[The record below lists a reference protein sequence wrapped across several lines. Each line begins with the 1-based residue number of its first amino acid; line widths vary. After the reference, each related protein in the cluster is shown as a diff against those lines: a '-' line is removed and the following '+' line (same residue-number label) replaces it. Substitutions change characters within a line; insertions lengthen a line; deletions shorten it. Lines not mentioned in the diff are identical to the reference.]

1 MKKSQSPLVV
11 LQVFLGLGL
20 AGYAYLGSFTRMLA
34 DDFCSAYYA
43 NRLGLL
49 RSVWYWY
56 ISWSGRY
63 SAFVADWF
71 VFKVAPGPYAFHYI
85 VPVMIIL
92 WLIFLTAIFYL
103 AFRNK
108 GSNSFLHSTLL
119 SSGFLFTLFLLGP
132 NIPQSLFW
140 WNGAR
145 AYSLPLM
152 LFTFCVFLF
161 RATRLFPKLSPEI
174 GCGLSF
180 ALLFLIGGMG
190 ETYAIGQGGVIVFLI
205 FMNIVNGQKTS
216 RADLYTL
223 TAGLAGTIFSIMVI
237 IFAPGN
243 AIRQSLLPPSPD
255 LGKLISISVQGY
267 AMYIHEFFIEP
278 EKIAGL
284 MGAILLYI
292 WTGMQYKDHIS
303 SNARQILMNI
313 LGGIALSFL
322 CFPPG
327 VYGYSEPPPSRTLII
342 PTFFLLACILY
353 ASYLTGGWLSGIS
366 RNFLV
371 KGNWVMAASLILIGY
386 STVMNSMDLSKQRQ
400 DYADFAQ
407 KWDEVDKLI
416 IDAKAKSQGSVNI
429 PAMNNWA
436 YLEAPTDNPRYWVT
450 YCYSNYYGI
459 QVYGPPFEE
468 IIKNYHQ
475 QEADRKNPN

>member
-1 MKKSQSPLVV
+1 MKKSKYHLVV
-11 LQVFLGLGL
+11 LQIFLGLGL
-20 AGYAYLGSFTRMLA
+20 ASYAYIGSFTRMLA

-71 VFKVAPGPYAFHYI
+71 VLKVAPSPYAFHNI

-92 WLIFLTAIFYL
+92 WLIFLTAIFHL

-108 GSNSFLHSTLL
+108 GSNSLLHSTLL
-119 SSGFLFTLFLLGP
+119 GSGFLFTLFLLSP

-152 LFTFCVFLF
+152 LLTACVFLF
-161 RATRLFPKLSPEI
+161 QAIKLIPKLSPKT
-174 GCGLSF
+174 GFVLSF
-180 ALLFLIGGMG
+180 SLLFLIGGMG
-190 ETYAIGQGGVIVFLI
+190 ETYAIGQGGFILFLI
-205 FMNIVNGQKTS
+205 FMNIVNGQNAS
-216 RADLYTL
+216 RTDLYTF
-223 TAGLAGTIFSIMVI
+223 TAGLAGTILSVMVI
-237 IFAPGN
+237 ILAPGN
-243 AIRQSLLPPSPD
+243 AIRQSFLPPSPD
-255 LGKLISISVQGY
+255 LSKLISVSVQGY
-267 AMYIHEFFIEP
+267 AMYVRGFFIEP
-278 EKIAGL
+278 VKITGF

-303 SNARQILMNI
+303 TNARLILINI

-327 VYGYSEPPPSRTLII
+327 AYGYSEPPPSRTLII
-342 PTFFLLACILY
+342 PTFFLLTCILY
-353 ASYLTGGWLSGIS
+353 ASYLIGGRLSGIS
-366 RNFLV
+366 DNFRIN
-371 KGNWVMAASLILIGY
+371 GSWVMAASFIIISF
-386 STVMNSMDLSKQRQ
+386 STVINSIDLLMQRQ

-407 KWDEVDKLI
+407 KWDRVDKLI
-416 IDAKAKSQGSVNI
+416 LDAKANNRESVNI
-429 PAMNNWA
+429 PAMNSWA

-459 QVYGPPFEE
+459 QVIGPPFDE

-475 QEADRKNPN
+475 QGSD